1 MTGDRPDRHRMA
13 RETGKALL
21 IYHLLAWVF
30 MALNPWAL
38 PSGWLDIAMAP
49 AFSLLFAFFVMIL
62 PFDPVS
68 LAARLTAFGLL
79 IAAVR
84 MRRHPRLWWIILA
97 ALVALGIAGLRVA
110 LTVARM

>member
-1 MTGDRPDRHRMA
+1 MA

-38 PSGWLDIAMAP
+38 PSGWLDILMAP
-49 AFSLLFAFFVMIL
+49 AFSLLFAFFVTIL

-68 LAARLTAFGLL
+68 LAARVSAFGLL
-79 IAAVR
+79 IAALR
-84 MRRHPRLWWIILA
+84 FRRHPQLWVIILG
-97 ALVALGIAGLRVA
+97 ALVALGVAGIRVA
-110 LTVARM
+110 LTVAGLPADL